1 MKKLA
6 TIMAVLLLWPA
17 AILFA
22 ADQAQSGK
30 AADCSTYARNRAE
43 SETSAGSSALAGGVR
58 GGAGGAL
65 FGAIIGGSKGA
76 KRGAMLGGGVGAVSG
91 GARSS
96 QDRQARY
103 KYYYDECMRGN
114 TN

>member
-1 MKKLA
+1 MKKRSI
-6 TIMAVLLLWPA
+6 IMAVMLFWPA
-17 AILFA
+17 TIVFA
-22 ADQAQSGK
+22 GDQSQSEK
-30 AADCSTYARNRAE
+30 AANCSAYARNRAE
-43 SETSAGSSALAGGVR
+43 SETSTGTGAISGGVK

-76 KRGAMLGGGVGAVSG
+76 KRGAALGGGVGAVAG
-91 GARSS
+91 GVGSS

-103 KYYYDECMRGN
+103 QRYYDACMSGN

>member
-1 MKKLA
+1 MKKTA
-6 TIMAVLLLWPA
+6 IIMAALLFLPA
-17 AILFA
+17 AIVPA
-22 ADQAQSGK
+22 AAQSQSEK
-30 AADCSTYARNRAE
+30 AADCSTYAKNRSE
-43 SETSAGSSALAGGVR
+43 SETSTGTGAISGGVK

-76 KRGAMLGGGVGAVSG
+76 KRGAALGGGVGAVSG
-91 GARSS
+91 GVRSS

-103 KYYYDECMRGN
+103 QHYYNECMRGK